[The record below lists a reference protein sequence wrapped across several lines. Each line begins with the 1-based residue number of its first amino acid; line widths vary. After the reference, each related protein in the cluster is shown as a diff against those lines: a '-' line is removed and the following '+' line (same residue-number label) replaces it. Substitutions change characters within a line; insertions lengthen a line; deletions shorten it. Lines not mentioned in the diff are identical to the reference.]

1 MSLKPSGPRG
11 AFVPAAPKYD
21 GRSRDWSTDST
32 GRHESL
38 HPVDSGVQHA
48 LFVQKGELTSSPTTG
63 NDLLTRVTDLG
74 GPRQHEQVVAAI
86 QQAQPIARFLQEG
99 KIEIQRI
106 EDQVVGNG
114 GLEVWL
120 YYRNLVTNRD
130 VVASN
135 SRP

>member
-1 MSLKPSGPRG
+1 M
-11 AFVPAAPKYD
+11 
-21 GRSRDWSTDST
+21 DSA

-38 HPVDSGVQHA
+38 HPIDSGVQFA
-48 LFVQKGELTSSPTTG
+48 MAAQKGELASSPTTG
-63 NDLLTRVTDLG
+63 NDILSRVTDLG

-86 QQAQPIARFLQEG
+86 KEAQPIARYLQEG
-99 KIEIQRI
+99 SIEILRI
-106 EDQVVGNG
+106 EDQVVANG

-120 YYRNLVTNRD
+120 YYRNLRTNSD

>member
-1 MSLKPSGPRG
+1 M
-11 AFVPAAPKYD
+11 
-21 GRSRDWSTDST
+21 DST

-38 HPVDSGVQHA
+38 HPIDNGVQLA
-48 LFVQKGELTSSPTTG
+48 MATQKGELTSSPTTG
-63 NDLLTRVTDLG
+63 NDILSRVTDLG

-86 QQAQPIARFLQEG
+86 KEAQPIARYLQEG
-99 KIEIQRI
+99 SIEILRI
-106 EDQVVGNG
+106 EDQVVANG

-120 YYRNLVTNRD
+120 YYRNLRTGSD